1 MKSDM
6 AAYHVTELTPEEA
19 SGTSGGMA
27 WAIAFGIIALGS
39 VIGVIIAEEVIGQDW
54 IG

>member
-27 WAIAFGIIALGS
+27 WEIAFG
-39 VIGVIIAEEVIGQDW
+39 VIGLAGVLAVIIAEEVTGQGW